1 MKLYIKSEKLKKM
14 TNHKSNFIVFHR
26 EKSQQQNIREEYFR
40 EREICTYS
48 DEIEKWYSREE
59 REIAN

>member
-1 MKLYIKSEKLKKM
+1 M